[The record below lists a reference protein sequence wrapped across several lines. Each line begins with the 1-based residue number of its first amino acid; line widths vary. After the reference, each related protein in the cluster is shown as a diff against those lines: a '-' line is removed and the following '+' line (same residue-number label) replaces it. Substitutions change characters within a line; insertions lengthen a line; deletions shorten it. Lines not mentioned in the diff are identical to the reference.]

1 MFGFAPALR
10 PPASRHR
17 SIEPR
22 ELVAVVTAEV
32 AIGSV
37 LAALLSG
44 LARNA
49 TDDADL
55 RVTSRLQAIR
65 APFLDDL
72 MRMAS
77 WPGYPPESRVI
88 PPLVIS
94 GWWLAGRRL
103 DAAFQLSAWGTGLL
117 STALK
122 WVVRRPR
129 PIAPKVLVV
138 RARLLGTS
146 FPSGHVLT
154 FVGFYGFLAYLV
166 SRRVEPMALRAA
178 LVTSLLALI
187 ALVGPSRVHQG
198 HHWASDVAGSYLFG
212 AAYLLALIELHR
224 QLEARGLL
232 GAAAARPTR
241 S

>member
-1 MFGFAPALR
+1 MPRPLR
-10 PPASRHR
+10 STR
-17 SIEPR
+17 SIPGTEVAA
-22 ELVAVVTAEV
+22 VAVAEL
-32 AIGSV
+32 AIGGL
-37 LAALLSG
+37 LAALLAG
-44 LARNA
+44 LARNV

-55 RVTSRLQAIR
+55 EVTSRVQGIKAPLLDAVMR
-65 APFLDDL
+65 A
-72 MRMAS
+72 AS

-129 PIAPKVLVV
+129 PVAPKVVVV

-166 SRRVEPMALRAA
+166 SRRVDPIALRAA
-178 LVTSLLALI
+178 LVASLVALI

-232 GAAAARPTR
+232 APERARLPR
-241 S
+241 P